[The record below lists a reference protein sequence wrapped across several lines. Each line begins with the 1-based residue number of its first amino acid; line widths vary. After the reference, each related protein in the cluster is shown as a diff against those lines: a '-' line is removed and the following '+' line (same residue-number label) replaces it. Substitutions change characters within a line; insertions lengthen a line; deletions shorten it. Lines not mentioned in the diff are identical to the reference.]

1 MKNIQN
7 WKGKPKHKKSK
18 RDSMTKNIRDV
29 YKEEILDTRI
39 TVSGIISE
47 SRMIDF
53 LNFKKLKRIYRQRKT

>member
-1 MKNIQN
+1 MKSIQN
-7 WKGKPKHKKSK
+7 WKGKPKHKKIK

-53 LNFKKLKRIYRQRKT
+53 LNLKKA